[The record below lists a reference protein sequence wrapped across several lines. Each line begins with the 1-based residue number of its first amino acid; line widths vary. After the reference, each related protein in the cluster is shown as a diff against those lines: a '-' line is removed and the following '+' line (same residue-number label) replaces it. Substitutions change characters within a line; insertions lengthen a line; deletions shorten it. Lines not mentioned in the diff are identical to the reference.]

1 MQLLVQCRP
10 QSERPGIFD
19 RLLLLPRPL
28 EALTGSWVIDINQV
42 IESVISGC
50 AVSCG
55 AVLVVAGASKLY
67 RGTRNPADMTAIRR
81 ALRMPRRQWRLSG
94 LAAGGVECVT
104 GALVCSGAYP
114 VLGGASMAALG
125 AVFCVLLAYVLVKQ
139 IPGGCGCLRWRTAP
153 DTAAE
158 AVTWRAVARSG
169 MLFGAGIA
177 YMIVSADAANAPRR
191 DWLGGGV
198 VVSGTVLVLLSMHMP
213 VRTPVCRRPLW
224 RQMRSTLGV
233 LASHEMFAAM
243 AASAGPFEPVARYRR
258 SGCTDEFW
266 FTAVTGKDRQAVVF
280 QVHQAVPGARLA
292 VHASLRDARTPGTS
306 WPTRAITV
314 ADVLTEMP
322 GGTRG
327 SDQLRSPQRP
337 ALTAAGWTP
346 AAPAS
351 GTGFSGADSGAP
363 SSQTDKLTGQRRE
376 TQ

>member
-1 MQLLVQCRP
+1 M
-10 QSERPGIFD
+10 
-19 RLLLLPRPL
+19 
-28 EALTGSWVIDINQV
+28 IDINQV

-67 RGTRNPADMTAIRR
+67 RGTRNLDDMTAIRR
-81 ALRMPRRQWRLSG
+81 ALRMPQRQWRLFG
-94 LAAGGVECVT
+94 LAGGGVECVT

-114 VLGGASMAALG
+114 VLGGASIAALG

-139 IPGGCGCLRWRTAP
+139 IPGGCGCIRWRTAP

-191 DWLGGGV
+191 DWFGAGV
-198 VVSGTVLVLLSMHMP
+198 VASGTVLVLLSIHMP

-258 SGCTDEFW
+258 TGCTDEFW
-266 FTAVTGKDRQAVVF
+266 FTAVTGQDRQAVVF

-292 VHASLRDARTPGTS
+292 IHTSLRDARTPGTS

-314 ADVLTEMP
+314 ADVLTEMS

-327 SDQLRSPQRP
+327 SDHLRSRKRP
-337 ALTAAGWTP
+337 ALTAAGWAS
-346 AAPAS
+346 AAPVS
-351 GTGFSGADSGAP
+351 GTGFSVADCGAP
-363 SSQTDKLTGQRRE
+363 SSQTDKPPGQRRE